1 MNSDAPIGMIGL
13 GLMGM
18 ALKDA
23 ELIMEQA
30 RRHGLHLPITAVQ
43 TDLLRAAIALEG
55 PDSDSSAVIEA
66 LRRPATNEVAP

>member
-1 MNSDAPIGMIGL
+1 MNSDAPIGMNGL

-43 TDLLRAAIALEG
+43 TDLLRAAIALKG
-55 PDSDSSAVIEA
+55 PDSDSSAVTEA